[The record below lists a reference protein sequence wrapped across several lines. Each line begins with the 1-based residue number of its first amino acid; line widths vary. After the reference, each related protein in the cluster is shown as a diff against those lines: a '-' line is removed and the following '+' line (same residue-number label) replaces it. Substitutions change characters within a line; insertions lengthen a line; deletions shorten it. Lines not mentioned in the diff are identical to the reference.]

1 MAANKNE
8 PPMSAE
14 QAAIARWDLPQVE
27 GPLVQRRGPGVNVMH
42 LEAVERDA
50 WEQGLAAGHA
60 EGVKRGEAEF
70 ARRLNELNVKHAAL
84 EAILGTLS
92 KPLEQLDTSIEQ
104 ELSRLTLIIA
114 KHLVR
119 RELRIDPSQII
130 GIIRHTVSLLPLS
143 SREMKVH
150 LHPDDA
156 AVVREK
162 LAAPAGEREWVLLED
177 PLLARGGCRVTT
189 ATSSIDARLESRVS
203 DAITTLLGDDGVIR
217 KRDGSDDA
225 DDVAGTVETDART

>member
-50 WEQGLAAGHA
+50 WEQGLAAGHV

-84 EAILGTLS
+84 EAILSTLS

-104 ELSRLTLIIA
+104 ELSKLTLIIA

-119 RELRIDPSQII
+119 RELRLDPAQII

-150 LHPDDA
+150 LHPEDA

-162 LAAPAGEREWVLLED
+162 LAAPAGER
-177 PLLARGGCRVTT
+177 
-189 ATSSIDARLESRVS
+189 
-203 DAITTLLGDDGVIR
+203 
-217 KRDGSDDA
+217 
-225 DDVAGTVETDART
+225 

>member
-1 MAANKNE
+1 MPARSRSAAPAANS
-8 PPMSAE
+8 MSNK
-14 QAAIARWDLPQVE
+14 AADEAVARWDLPTVE

-119 RELRIDPSQII
+119 RDLRIAPSQIS
-130 GIIRHTVSLLPLS
+130 GTTRPAVSLLPLS

-177 PLLARGGCRVTT
+177 PLL
-189 ATSSIDARLESRVS
+189 
-203 DAITTLLGDDGVIR
+203 
-217 KRDGSDDA
+217 
-225 DDVAGTVETDART
+225 